1 MLRFYVLLVSLLRAY
16 GALLYA
22 NLGDDVTLFC
32 RYASEA
38 KYLLW
43 YKQVAGEQP
52 QIISSFYKHSI
63 SSFHN
68 QFQGNQRFSVQ
79 TGQGFYHLKISDIQ
93 DSDAAMYYCG
103 QNNMIGTEFDD
114 GTLLVLKESSCW
126 SFLQQP
132 ESDSVQTG
140 GSATLNCTVL
150 ADGKRSV
157 YWFKKD
163 SESSH
168 LGIISPQ
175 TNSSSRCVKNFESPE
190 QRCVFSLPKRNVSLS
205 DAGMYYCAVASCGEI
220 LFGKGT
226 RLNVEEKQRKTFPVV
241 TLVVVSALVVSVLLN
256 IILFGILC
264 KMAKKKN
271 LQSQG
276 LQPQPS
282 VSKYTT
288 DHQREEFNAVQYV
301 ALDFKKRQSTSKR
314 QKNTEEETIYS
325 GVKLSELE

>member
-1 MLRFYVLLVSLLRAY
+1 CIVYIVGAFCIMTIKAFYSIRKL
-16 GALLYA
+16 
-22 NLGDDVTLFC
+22 DDVTLFC

-114 GTLLVLKESSCW
+114 GTLLVLKGNCFSSCL

-226 RLNVEEKQRKTFPVV
+226 RLNVEVFLVRSSCLSSVFTEKQRKTFPVV
-241 TLVVVSALVVSVLLN
+241 TLVVVSALVVS
-256 IILFGILC
+256 
-264 KMAKKKN
+264 
-271 LQSQG
+271 
-276 LQPQPS
+276 PQPS

-288 DHQREEFNAVQYV
+288 DHQVSS
-301 ALDFKKRQSTSKR
+301 KKSPQH
-314 QKNTEEETIYS
+314 
-325 GVKLSELE
+325 ELHICM

>member
-1 MLRFYVLLVSLLRAY
+1 LLLLFVQLFIFVLVVTEKGGWTVCIYICILYRDRAKQKNNKKTK
-16 GALLYA
+16 
-22 NLGDDVTLFC
+22 NLHP
-32 RYASEA
+32 

-114 GTLLVLKESSCW
+114 GTLLVLKESSCL

-226 RLNVEEKQRKTFPVV
+226 RLN
-241 TLVVVSALVVSVLLN
+241 
-256 IILFGILC
+256 
-264 KMAKKKN
+264 
-271 LQSQG
+271 
-276 LQPQPS
+276 
-282 VSKYTT
+282 
-288 DHQREEFNAVQYV
+288 FNAVQYV